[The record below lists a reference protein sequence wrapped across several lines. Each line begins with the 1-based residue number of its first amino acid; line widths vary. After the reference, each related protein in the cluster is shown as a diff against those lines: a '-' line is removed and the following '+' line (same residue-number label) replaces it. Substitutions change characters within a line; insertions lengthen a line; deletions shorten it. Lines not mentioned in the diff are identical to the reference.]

1 MDFVNQIKKLKDLT
15 KSPKVRELCESYLN
29 GGIKL
34 DPESFFNNINE
45 EDSNFSDNIKDHV
58 DAIKN
63 EQNEISRR
71 SAQALM
77 ESWGGIKN
85 ATPGNSGTFIS
96 NNNSNDSLNESIIDK
111 LDDLSLVDGSARSFR
126 ESQKINNLGILESI
140 DFLKSKAVY
149 SYPQTKIVCEQFR
162 NLVQDRGIKEF
173 LLAESYVN
181 ELSKIGW
188 DSDVKDV
195 IETISEKVKKYS
207 REIEVSRVL
216 EGLRNGGSYNF
227 YSDLVDILDSWL
239 VTENKSTDLLLKQ
252 IRRWEFNP
260 MIRNLSNSLKINE
273 SKNSGYLNLP
283 RVSQGESRVESLFA
297 PVLIEEGRTVFP
309 LGGDLFSAGYTGF
322 NRLSESE
329 VKTTVPKSYLNL
341 LSVCSKPNIRVD
353 ENGAYVSIG
362 KNTIRIIEEGSKNS
376 VYLGKSKLNFR
387 DSVDL
392 AKIVSL
398 EVTSNLGMLESNLV
412 NDVITIYEN
421 YDSIVELDFAK
432 SIVSNI
438 YEGVSVNLIKW
449 ENQIYLQK
457 INESMREKSLY
468 KVNGSQAVKVVKD
481 YLRYDISEGLTEF
494 LEGDYKRK
502 SIMINDRNEI
512 LNNITIIESEI
523 EKIEKYFEGKPE
535 LKESEE
541 LNAAHQSLCRELSV
555 LREKWNHLNIEIE
568 RVEDNIV
575 EINDDIFEDEKF
587 KIGDFVKVKESGETG
602 KVLSVDGSSGRY
614 TVLLDSGKTSD
625 YTIGEISDL
634 EEALNRASEENE
646 KDSEDEDGEEG
657 IKEARKITKSE
668 LNKQRNYLGTFKAGH
683 GFANAPGKKEKIGF
697 ELKNSTLDID
707 HNHGYNTTL
716 NEEELLKKK

>member
-341 LSVCSKPNIRVD
+341 LSVCSKPNVRVD

-457 INESMREKSLY
+457 IKKS
-468 KVNGSQAVKVVKD
+468 
-481 YLRYDISEGLTEF
+481 
-494 LEGDYKRK
+494 
-502 SIMINDRNEI
+502 
-512 LNNITIIESEI
+512 
-523 EKIEKYFEGKPE
+523 
-535 LKESEE
+535 
-541 LNAAHQSLCRELSV
+541 
-555 LREKWNHLNIEIE
+555 
-568 RVEDNIV
+568 
-575 EINDDIFEDEKF
+575 
-587 KIGDFVKVKESGETG
+587 
-602 KVLSVDGSSGRY
+602 
-614 TVLLDSGKTSD
+614 
-625 YTIGEISDL
+625 
-634 EEALNRASEENE
+634 
-646 KDSEDEDGEEG
+646 
-657 IKEARKITKSE
+657 
-668 LNKQRNYLGTFKAGH
+668 
-683 GFANAPGKKEKIGF
+683 
-697 ELKNSTLDID
+697 
-707 HNHGYNTTL
+707 
-716 NEEELLKKK
+716 

>member
-15 KSPKVRELCESYLN
+15 KSPKVRELCENYLN

-34 DPESFFNNINE
+34 DPESFFNDVNE
-45 EDSNFSDNIKDHV
+45 EDSNFSGNIKEHV

-63 EQNEISRR
+63 EQAEISRR
-71 SAQALM
+71 SAQSLM
-77 ESWGGIKN
+77 ESWGGIKELRSE
-85 ATPGNSGTFIS
+85 NSGTFIS
-96 NNNSNDSLNESIIDK
+96 NTPNQSLNESIINK
-111 LDDLSLVDGSARSFR
+111 LEDLSLVDGSAKSFK
-126 ESQKINNLGILESI
+126 EVQKIHNLGILESI
-140 DFLKSKAVY
+140 EFLKSKAVY

-162 NLVQDRGIKEF
+162 NLVQDRGVKEF
-173 LLAESYVN
+173 LIAESYLN
-181 ELSKIGW
+181 ELSKIAW
-188 DSDVKDV
+188 DSDVKDI
-195 IETISEKVKKYS
+195 IESISEKIKRYS
-207 REIEVSRVL
+207 REIEVSKVL
-216 EGLRNGGSYNF
+216 ESLKNSGSYNF
-227 YSDLVDILDSWL
+227 YSDLADILNEWL
-239 VTENKSTDLLLKQ
+239 ITENKSTDLLLKQ

-260 MIRNLSNSLKINE
+260 VIRNLSNSIKINE

-297 PVLIEEGRTVFP
+297 PVLIEEGRTVFL
-309 LGGDLFSAGYTGF
+309 LGGDLFSAGYNGF
-322 NRLSESE
+322 NKLSESE
-329 VKTTVPKSYLNL
+329 VKRTVPKSYLNL
-341 LSVCSKPNIRVD
+341 LNVCSKPNVRID

-387 DSVDL
+387 NSSDL

-432 SIVSNI
+432 SVISNI

-457 INESMREKSLY
+457 INESMRERSLY

-502 SIMINDRNEI
+502 SIMVNDRNEI
-512 LNNITIIESEI
+512 LNNISIIESEI
-523 EKIEKYFEGKPE
+523 EKIERFFETKPE
-535 LKESEE
+535 LKESQE
-541 LNAAHQSLCRELSV
+541 LNSAHYTLCKELSE

-575 EINDDIFEDEKF
+575 EIDDDIFEDEKF
-587 KIGDFVKVKESGETG
+587 QIGDF
-602 KVLSVDGSSGRY
+602 
-614 TVLLDSGKTSD
+614 
-625 YTIGEISDL
+625 
-634 EEALNRASEENE
+634 
-646 KDSEDEDGEEG
+646 
-657 IKEARKITKSE
+657 IK
-668 LNKQRNYLGTFKAGH
+668 
-683 GFANAPGKKEKIGF
+683 
-697 ELKNSTLDID
+697 
-707 HNHGYNTTL
+707 
-716 NEEELLKKK
+716 

>member
-15 KSPKVRELCESYLN
+15 KSPKVRELCENYLN

-34 DPESFFNNINE
+34 DPESFFNDVNE
-45 EDSNFSDNIKDHV
+45 EDSNFSGNIKEHV

-63 EQNEISRR
+63 EQAEISRR
-71 SAQALM
+71 SAQSLM
-77 ESWGGIKN
+77 ESWGGIKELRSE
-85 ATPGNSGTFIS
+85 NSGTFIS
-96 NNNSNDSLNESIIDK
+96 NTPNQSLNESIINK
-111 LDDLSLVDGSARSFR
+111 LEDLSLVDGSAKSFK
-126 ESQKINNLGILESI
+126 EVQKIHNLGILESI
-140 DFLKSKAVY
+140 EFLKSKAVY

-162 NLVQDRGIKEF
+162 NLVQDRGVKEF
-173 LLAESYVN
+173 LIAESYLN
-181 ELSKIGW
+181 ELSKIAW
-188 DSDVKDV
+188 DSDVKDI
-195 IETISEKVKKYS
+195 IESISEKIKRYS
-207 REIEVSRVL
+207 REIEVSKVL
-216 EGLRNGGSYNF
+216 ESLKNSGSYNF
-227 YSDLVDILDSWL
+227 YSDLADILNEWL
-239 VTENKSTDLLLKQ
+239 ITENKSTDLLLKQ

-260 MIRNLSNSLKINE
+260 VIRNLSNSIKINE

-297 PVLIEEGRTVFP
+297 PVLIEEGRTVFL
-309 LGGDLFSAGYTGF
+309 LGGDLFSAGYNGF
-322 NRLSESE
+322 NKLSESE
-329 VKTTVPKSYLNL
+329 VKRTVPKSYLNL
-341 LSVCSKPNIRVD
+341 LNVCSKPNVRID

-387 DSVDL
+387 NSSDL

-432 SIVSNI
+432 SVISNI

-457 INESMREKSLY
+457 INESMRERSLY

-502 SIMINDRNEI
+502 SIMVNDRNEI
-512 LNNITIIESEI
+512 LNNISIIESEI
-523 EKIEKYFEGKPE
+523 EKIERFFETKPE
-535 LKESEE
+535 LKESQE
-541 LNAAHQSLCRELSV
+541 LNSAHYTLCKELSE

-575 EINDDIFEDEKF
+575 EIDDDIFEDEKF
-587 KIGDFVKVKESGETG
+587 QIGDFIKVKESGETG

-625 YTIGEISDL
+625 YTVGEISDL
-634 EEALNRASEENE
+634 EEALNKASEENDE
-646 KDSEDEDGEEG
+646 DSEDEDGEEG
-657 IKEARKITKSE
+657 LKEARKISKGE
-668 LNKQRNYLGTFKAGH
+668 LNKQRSYLGKFKEGH
-683 GFANAPGKKEKIGF
+683 GFSSAPGKKQKIGF

-716 NEEELLKKK
+716 NEDELLKKK

>member
-15 KSPKVRELCESYLN
+15 KSPKVRELCENYLN

-34 DPESFFNNINE
+34 DPESFFNDVNE
-45 EDSNFSDNIKDHV
+45 EDSNFSGNIKEHV

-63 EQNEISRR
+63 EQAEISRR
-71 SAQALM
+71 SAQSLM
-77 ESWGGIKN
+77 ESWGGIKELRSE
-85 ATPGNSGTFIS
+85 NSGTFIS
-96 NNNSNDSLNESIIDK
+96 NTPNQSLNESIINK
-111 LDDLSLVDGSARSFR
+111 LEDLSLVDGSAKSFK
-126 ESQKINNLGILESI
+126 EVQKIHNLGILESI
-140 DFLKSKAVY
+140 EFLKSKAVY

-162 NLVQDRGIKEF
+162 NLVQDRGVKEF
-173 LLAESYVN
+173 LIAESYLN
-181 ELSKIGW
+181 ELSKIAW
-188 DSDVKDV
+188 DSDVKDI
-195 IETISEKVKKYS
+195 IESISEKIKRYS
-207 REIEVSRVL
+207 REIEVSKVL
-216 EGLRNGGSYNF
+216 ESLKNSGSYNF
-227 YSDLVDILDSWL
+227 YSDLADILNEWL
-239 VTENKSTDLLLKQ
+239 ITENKSTDLLLKQ

-260 MIRNLSNSLKINE
+260 VIRNLSNSIKINE

-297 PVLIEEGRTVFP
+297 PVLIEEGRTVFL
-309 LGGDLFSAGYTGF
+309 LGGDLFSAGYNGF
-322 NRLSESE
+322 NKLSESE
-329 VKTTVPKSYLNL
+329 VKRTVPKSYLNL
-341 LSVCSKPNIRVD
+341 LNVCSKPNVRID

-387 DSVDL
+387 NSSDL

-432 SIVSNI
+432 SVISNI

-457 INESMREKSLY
+457 INESMRERSLY

-502 SIMINDRNEI
+502 SIMVNDRNEI
-512 LNNITIIESEI
+512 LNNISIIESEI
-523 EKIEKYFEGKPE
+523 EKIERFFETKPE
-535 LKESEE
+535 LKESQE
-541 LNAAHQSLCRELSV
+541 LNSAHYTLCKELSE

-575 EINDDIFEDEKF
+575 EIDDDIFEDEKF
-587 KIGDFVKVKESGETG
+587 QIGDFIKVKESGETG

-625 YTIGEISDL
+625 YTVGEISDL
-634 EEALNRASEENE
+634 EEALNKAAEENDE
-646 KDSEDEDGEEG
+646 DSEDEDGEEG
-657 IKEARKITKSE
+657 LKEARKISKGE
-668 LNKQRNYLGTFKAGH
+668 LNKQRSYLGKFKEGH
-683 GFANAPGKKEKIGF
+683 GFSSSPGKKQKIGF

-716 NEEELLKKK
+716 NEDELLKKK